1 MGCTALDFQEA
12 MVDLAKSAFERI
24 DTRAA
29 VVAGLAAG
37 AAFVA
42 TMEVDLRV
50 TGRNV
55 DDRILLGRPVVTNPA
70 KAKAAGTLLHG
81 ANSVAFAFLYAVV
94 CDRIPGPPWWKGTL
108 FFNAENVVLYP
119 LTAALERYH
128 PAIRNGELAS
138 YWTWPAFVQS
148 IPRHVAYGAV
158 LGATYD
164 RVRRR

>member
-1 MGCTALDFQEA
+1 MFQVSDPGLGSRRRSTTDVRTTNILRPRATASMGCTSLDFQEA

-55 DDRILLGRPVVTNPA
+55 DDRILLGRRGATTPA
-70 KAKAAGTLLHG
+70 KAKA
-81 ANSVAFAFLYAVV
+81 
-94 CDRIPGPPWWKGTL
+94 
-108 FFNAENVVLYP
+108 
-119 LTAALERYH
+119 
-128 PAIRNGELAS
+128 
-138 YWTWPAFVQS
+138 
-148 IPRHVAYGAV
+148 PRP
-158 LGATYD
+158 
-164 RVRRR
+164 